1 MKAAYTQEVLRRA
14 QRLASLEKAGHAL
27 STPDPRGSGAVCLP
41 RPWPPPSRSIPRQR
55 GLDACALNVYN
66 HTIVRKRGRTPMSE
80 LEPVTPENS
89 TQPAKR
95 GRRKSPRKP

>member
-27 STPDPRGSGAVCLP
+27 STPDPRREWRGLLAAALA
-41 RPWPPPSRSIPRQR
+41 RLRHALSRRQR

-66 HTIVRKRGRTPMSE
+66 HTIVRKRGVLPC
-80 LEPVTPENS
+80 PNWNP
-89 TQPAKR
+89 
-95 GRRKSPRKP
+95 